1 MKKNIEHELNEF
13 LEEWDVQKLVAF
25 LKDIMPLC
33 ELYNVSEDD
42 DWVKDIVGEDGH
54 KDIRLLRTMYLMSK
68 IAENHSGKLAI
79 LRSKFPRLYERM
91 EKVQ

>member
-68 IAENHSGKLAI
+68 IAENHSGKLAT